1 MTRMKVWS
9 VFVVLTAIGS
19 SCWAQSNADL
29 ARENTALQN
38 RVENLEKQ
46 VENLSARVGQEN
58 EPLGTT
64 SGKTPLWSSLDIQF
78 YGYIKADA
86 AYDDSRTTSGNFV
99 LWADNEAQ
107 RDDDDEFNMT
117 ANETR
122 LGFLINGPKD
132 GNMET
137 SGRVEF
143 DFFGNYAEENK
154 AKIQMRHAYMQFL
167 WPQEQFSILAGQ
179 TWDVISPLNP
189 STLNY
194 TVLWGVGNI
203 GYRRPQIRLT
213 KDWDLS
219 EETSLRL
226 QGAVARTIG
235 DDEGT
240 TEAGEDAGFPS
251 FQGRA
256 ALTFPWLAQGPT
268 TFGVS
273 GHWGQEEYDE
283 MPSGHGEADS
293 WSLNLDLLQPLCEK
307 MTLKAELFTGENLN
321 AYFGGIIQ
329 GVRPIKNGAG
339 TTIGYDNEIA
349 TKGGWVALALGPWDK
364 WSFNTG
370 IGIDDVDAG
379 DVNVGQRTLNR
390 SIFGNAI
397 YALNKHADVGLELS
411 HWRTDYRGDGDADD
425 FRVQAAFKYKF

>member
-1 MTRMKVWS
+1 MEIGMTRMKVWA

-29 ARENTALQN
+29 ARENAALQD

-46 VENLSARVGQEN
+46 VQDLSARVGQEDQ
-58 EPLGTT
+58 PSGTAP
-64 SGKTPLWSSLDIQF
+64 GKTPLWSSLDIQF

-86 AYDDSRTTSGNFV
+86 AYDDSRTNNGNFV
-99 LWADNEAQ
+99 VWAENEAAK
-107 RDDDDEFNMT
+107 DDDDEFSLT

-122 LGFLINGPKD
+122 LGFLINGPTD
-132 GNMET
+132 GGMEA

-143 DFFGNYAEENK
+143 DFYGSPADENK
-154 AKIQMRHAYMQFL
+154 AKIQMRHAYMQMV
-167 WPQEQFSILAGQ
+167 WPDSNWSLLAGQ
-179 TWDVISPLNP
+179 TCDVVSPLNP
-189 STLNY
+189 STINY
-194 TVLWGVGNI
+194 TVLWDAGNI

-213 KDWDLS
+213 KDLTLS
-219 EETSLRL
+219 SGSELKL
-226 QGAVARTIG
+226 QGAIARTIG
-235 DDEGT
+235 DDDLADEP
-240 TEAGEDAGFPS
+240 GEDAGFPTL
-251 FQGRA
+251 QGRA
-256 ALTFPWLAQGPT
+256 GLTFSWFGPAPT
-268 TFGVS
+268 TVGLS
-273 GHWGQEEYDE
+273 GHWGEEDYDNL
-283 MPSGHGEADS
+283 PADEADT
-293 WSLNLDLLQPLCEK
+293 WSLNLDVLQPLCEK

-321 AYFGGIIQ
+321 AYLGGIAQ
-329 GVRPIKNGAG
+329 GVNP
-339 TTIGYDNEIA
+339 TTGKEIA
-349 TKGGWVALALGPWDK
+349 SKGGWVALALGPWDK

-397 YALNKHADVGLELS
+397 YAVNKHADVGLELS